1 MQTGASLQLILI
13 ILCSFFYSLIAVSAV
28 SVQDPENELK
38 RISIFKSPGLFQEQ
52 FVCNQQ
58 FNFFLQTGHC
68 RIECDEFI
76 CKEKCTNPG
85 LVEAVFQVEE
95 CTENSV
101 QVYSSRGQAWELTQ
115 DRFKQS
121 QGTVA
126 LDFIQ
131 NIDLFYEPIDHVK
144 ISQVIYPLPRKMIEN
159 GKMLK
164 LMTVGIYFTG
174 YVDSAELKQSQTFIL
189 ELDLSRKG
197 LDQLMYLSS
206 SESGQTQTDY
216 LFKRKGFFNG
226 IP

>member
-1 MQTGASLQLILI
+1 MQAGASLQLVQI
-13 ILCSFFYSLIAVSAV
+13 IVFSFLYSLTAIAAV

-38 RISIFKSPGLFQEQ
+38 RISNYKSPGLFQEQ

-95 CTENSV
+95 CTDTSV

-121 QGTVA
+121 HGTVA

-144 ISQVIYPLPRKMIEN
+144 ISHVIYPLPRKIIEN

-174 YVDSAELKQSQTFIL
+174 YVDSAELKHSQTFIL

-216 LFKRKGFFNG
+216 LFKRKGFLNAT
-226 IP
+226 P